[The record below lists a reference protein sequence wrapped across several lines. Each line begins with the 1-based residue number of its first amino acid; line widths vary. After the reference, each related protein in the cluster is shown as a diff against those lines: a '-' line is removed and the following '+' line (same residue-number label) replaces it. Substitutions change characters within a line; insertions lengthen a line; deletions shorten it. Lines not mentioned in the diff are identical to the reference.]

1 VVKGVRH
8 RLNVTVIPIDY
19 KERIAMK
26 LGKYVAI
33 VAVLVSLSLIA
44 FAKDKNETRVTFS
57 EKVQIGSTEVKPGD
71 YKLQWDGNGPDVQ
84 VRIVKGKDVVATVPA
99 KLLANKSTQGFN
111 AITIRDFDTVNQLDQ
126 VDFAGGR
133 QSLVFGE
140 ATETQNP
147 SGGQQ

>member
-1 VVKGVRH
+1 
-8 RLNVTVIPIDY
+8 
-19 KERIAMK
+19 MK

-33 VAVLVSLSLIA
+33 AAVMVSSMSLNS

-57 EKVQIGSTEVKPGD
+57 EKVQVGSTELKPGD

-84 VRIVKGKDVVATVPA
+84 VKVVQGKDVVATVPA
-99 KLLANKSTQGFN
+99 KLLANTSKQGRDAIQTRLN
-111 AITIRDFDTVNQLDQ
+111 ANQQQLEQ

-140 ATETQNP
+140 ATATQN
-147 SGGQQ
+147 SGSGQQ